1 MRTTPF
7 EMGKLPE
14 DVLTYI
20 PGHCFIDLLKSL
32 NDNIVIEGRVMRIS
46 NILMLLKTLC
56 KFYTELKCCG
66 T

>member
-1 MRTTPF
+1 MKATPF

-32 NDNIVIEGRVMRIS
+32 NDDTVLEGEQYKIYCY
-46 NILMLLKTLC
+46 L
-56 KFYTELKCCG
+56 
-66 T
+66 